1 MLFLF
6 RFQHELQEKDK
17 VIETLQLRLQS
28 KADMHSVALSPFSS
42 PSKRFVETQTSPRQV
57 RTVTQHQGQFIEQAS
72 SVLKL
77 KNKLNVLRNDRKTAT
92 TTARVGI

>member
-6 RFQHELQEKDK
+6 RFQHEVQEKDK

-28 KADMHSVALSPFSS
+28 KAEMQSVALSPFSS

-57 RTVTQHQGQFIEQAS
+57 SAATQRQKES
-72 SVLKL
+72 S
-77 KNKLNVLRNDRKTAT
+77 
-92 TTARVGI
+92 